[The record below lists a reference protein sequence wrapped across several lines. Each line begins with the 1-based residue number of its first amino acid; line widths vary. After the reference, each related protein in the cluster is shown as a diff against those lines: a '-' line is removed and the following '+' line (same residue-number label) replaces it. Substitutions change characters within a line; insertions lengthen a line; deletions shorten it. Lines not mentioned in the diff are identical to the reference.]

1 MILRTI
7 FYAILFYAV
16 YWFLRRF
23 LGGFFGTPQRRRGA
37 AGGRNKRSYQGRA
50 VDAEFEDLDNPRND
64 SRKDG

>member
-23 LGGFFGTPQRRRGA
+23 LGGFFATPQQRRGA
-37 AGGRNKRSYQGRA
+37 AGGSNKRSYQGRA